1 MMAKKNA
8 TNPEE
13 AMDRKFAAKYL
24 ANYKKVN
31 TNRPRI
37 VIVTQGSG

>member
-1 MMAKKNA
+1 MMAKKHA
-8 TNPEE
+8 KNPEE